1 MAPGRHHTPLH
12 EIHLDQALIR
22 LKLAAQDHPVEAL
35 AALISIIDDLS
46 TILLT
51 ITLTGS
57 IHLDKVSV
65 K

>member
-1 MAPGRHHTPLH
+1 MAARPTHTPLH
-12 EIHLDQALIR
+12 KIYLDQALIR
-22 LKLAAQDHPVEAL
+22 LKLAAQDRPVEAL
-35 AALISIIDDLS
+35 AALVSITDDLS

-57 IHLDKVSV
+57 IHLDKVCV